1 MAICARQGFLFKY
14 KLKFVCKYVCLSIQ
28 KVIKLYHQIIQVYP
42 QELVTITCCTFHLNA
57 PKHYKRTDFLFWAVT
72 VNVKIKVCNI
82 IESIHYADL
91 FLFWFFWRSS
101 ENENILK
108 KKEDEK
114 KIWWPI
120 YISII
125 GNQVWVYWVY
135 ISIQIKVWNLK
146 TEGYKHMH
154 VISISLWRYRVW
166 DLFPN
171 SGYKS
176 SYPFIDCQ
184 KKKNKIS
191 RHNRSHTPSVAPHI
205 TSFTGIASEI
215 TSNSINPPA
224 ECIIQFN
231 EALLW
236 P

>member
-108 KKEDEK
+108 KKKMK
-114 KIWWPI
+114 KKSGGQ
-120 YISII
+120 SIFRSLETKCEFI
-125 GNQVWVYWVY
+125 EYT

-154 VISISLWRYRVW
+154 VICISLW
-166 DLFPN
+166 
-171 SGYKS
+171 
-176 SYPFIDCQ
+176 
-184 KKKNKIS
+184 
-191 RHNRSHTPSVAPHI
+191 
-205 TSFTGIASEI
+205 
-215 TSNSINPPA
+215 
-224 ECIIQFN
+224 
-231 EALLW
+231 AL
-236 P
+236 